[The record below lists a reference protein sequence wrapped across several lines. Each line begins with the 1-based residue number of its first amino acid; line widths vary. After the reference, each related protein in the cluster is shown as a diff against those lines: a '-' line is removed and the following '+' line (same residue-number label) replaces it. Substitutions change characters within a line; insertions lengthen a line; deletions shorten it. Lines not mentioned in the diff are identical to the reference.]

1 MPLFNSERKRKEQE
15 LERDIRFKQGIGR
28 VRRYVEKCQAS
39 RQQVWTQAKRAAQLG
54 DRAML
59 RNTLVSYLRL
69 GDLTTRWER
78 YILAA
83 EHAALMRDHMKA
95 TGEFMGSL
103 QAMSE
108 SMMAGMNPADMV
120 KVQADLEKGMARAQ
134 ELDETLGI
142 VMDAASTAV
151 FSSEGLSDEQLGS
164 LEKQVMG
171 EAAQD
176 ESAKLDDRI
185 GELQQRIQAEIR
197 KEKT

>member
-1 MPLFNSERKRKEQE
+1 MPLFNSDRKRKERE
-15 LERDIRFKQGIGR
+15 MERDIRFKQGLGR

-39 RQQVWTQAKRAAQLG
+39 RQQVWSQAKRAAQLG
-54 DRAML
+54 DRQML

-78 YILAA
+78 YILSA

-103 QAMSE
+103 QAMSD

-120 KVQADLEKGMARAQ
+120 KVQANLERGMAKAQ
-134 ELDETLGI
+134 EIDEALGI
-142 VMDAASTAV
+142 VMDATSTAV
-151 FSSEGLSDEQLGS
+151 FSADGLSEEQLGS

-176 ESAKLDDRI
+176 EGAKMDDRI
-185 GELQQRIQAEIR
+185 GELQRRIEAEMKR
-197 KEKT
+197 EKP